1 LNQPGISRTDFTIE
15 EELTMGRKDYV
26 GGGIFIAL
34 GIFILLMTF
43 SFPSLDGRPPGPSL
57 VPGVLAVL
65 FIFFGGVVVLHGW
78 RSAKGKTEDPPEEEG
93 PPPNRFNPIL
103 VIVLVAAFIALAETV
118 GFFITGAVMLSI
130 LMLRL
135 RVSALKSVIVSTLL
149 VAVIYTIFSKGLRV
163 PLPIGYLG
171 W

>member
-1 LNQPGISRTDFTIE
+1 
-15 EELTMGRKDYV
+15 MGSKDYI

-34 GIFILLMTF
+34 GILIFSTTF
-43 SFPSLDGRPPGPSL
+43 SFPILDGGHPGPSL
-57 VPGVLAVL
+57 FPRVLAVL
-65 FIFFGGVVVLHGW
+65 FIFFGGIVVLQGW
-78 RSAKGKTEDPPEEEG
+78 RSAKVKTEESPEEEG

-103 VIVLVAAFIALAETV
+103 VIILVAAFIALAPTV
-118 GFFITGAVMLSI
+118 GFVIAGTGLLAI

-135 RVSALKSVIVSTLL
+135 RVSALKSVIVSILL
-149 VAVIYTIFSKGLRV
+149 AAFIYTVFAKGLRV

>member
-1 LNQPGISRTDFTIE
+1 
-15 EELTMGRKDYV
+15 MGSKDYI

-34 GIFILLMTF
+34 GILIFSSTF
-43 SFPSLDGRPPGPSL
+43 SFPILDGGHPGPSL
-57 VPGVLAVL
+57 FPRVLAVL
-65 FIFFGGVVVLHGW
+65 FIFFGGIVILQGW
-78 RSAKGKTEDPPEEEG
+78 RSAKVKTEESSEEEG

-103 VIVLVAAFIALAETV
+103 VIILVAAFIALAPEV
-118 GFFITGAVMLSI
+118 GFVIAGAVLLAI

-135 RVSALKSVIVSTLL
+135 RVSVLKSVIVSILL
-149 VAVIYTIFSKGLRV
+149 VAAIYTVFAKGLRV

>member
-1 LNQPGISRTDFTIE
+1 
-15 EELTMGRKDYV
+15 MGSKDYI

-34 GIFILLMTF
+34 GILIFSMTF
-43 SFPSLDGRPPGPSL
+43 SYPILDGGHPGPSL
-57 VPGVLAVL
+57 FPRVLAVL
-65 FIFFGGVVVLHGW
+65 FVFFGGIVVLQGW
-78 RSAKGKTEDPPEEEG
+78 RSAKVKREESPEGEG

-103 VIVLVAAFIALAETV
+103 VIILIAAFIALAPEV
-118 GFFITGAVMLSI
+118 GFVITGTGLLAI

-135 RVSALKSVIVSTLL
+135 RVSALKSVIVSILL
-149 VAVIYTIFSKGLRV
+149 AAFIYTVFAKGLRV

>member
-1 LNQPGISRTDFTIE
+1 
-15 EELTMGRKDYV
+15 MGRKDYL

-34 GIFILLMTF
+34 GIFIAATSL
-43 SFPSLDGRPPGPSL
+43 SYPELDGGHPGPSL
-57 VPGVLAVL
+57 FPRVLAVL

-78 RSAKGKTEDPPEEEG
+78 RSATVQTADSPEEEG

-103 VIVLVAAFIALAETV
+103 VIILIAAFIALAPTV
-118 GFFITGAVMLSI
+118 GFFITGAALLTI
-130 LMLRL
+130 LMLKL
-135 RVSALKSVIVSTLL
+135 RVSAVKSAVVSILL
-149 VAVIYTIFSKGLRV
+149 VAFIYTVFAKGLRV